1 MRKKIGS
8 RVNINCTNGRL
19 RFGTIDKKCPH
30 VIYIEGGFYIKPKQF
45 KSNYKDDIY
54 SISKEIKQIVKN
66 NITADK
72 NFFPEFNF
80 FTEIADDR
88 INTNKK
94 TYFSFQIFLK
104 PKLTTTMN
112 FQTFLNTIEDKE
124 KWLEIVRK
132 KIADNDYITTKT
144 K

>member
-19 RFGTIDKKCPH
+19 RFGT
-30 VIYIEGGFYIKPKQF
+30 IYIEGGFYIKPKQF